1 MLSTYNIPVL
11 SGSLGEKP
19 NKAVCPSC
27 QAPRPESIDDDV
39 VFADD
44 ISSKK
49 IVHCRMCHLQ
59 FPGEKCMKGY
69 GRCMATTEEACTVGK
84 IFKTDGS
91 FWLTFMGCLKNC
103 ANVRNIPWSI
113 YRVSFTCCRG
123 YDLCNENL

>member
-1 MLSTYNIPVL
+1 MTGCHSMPCFLLTIFQCYLGLLEKNQTRLFVPPVRL
-11 SGSLGEKP
+11 HAQRG
-19 NKAVCPSC
+19 
-27 QAPRPESIDDDV
+27 
-39 VFADD
+39 
-44 ISSKK
+44 KK